1 MNRTLKKVL
10 SIVAIAIVLTAVG
23 ITAVHHHLPLKYANH
38 DCEIC
43 SFINILN
50 TAISPI
56 VVFLWI
62 LTLLI
67 TTIQILNRG
76 ISSEN
81 VKVYSSRA
89 PPLILA

>member
-1 MNRTLKKVL
+1 MNRTLKKIL

-23 ITAVHHHLPLKYANH
+23 ITAVHHHLPVKYANN

-50 TAISPI
+50 TAIAPI
-56 VVFLWI
+56 VVFLWT

-89 PPLILA
+89 PPFILA